1 MTIPDESTQQEIS
14 RLTREGNRHLEAG
27 RFDEAKSHLY
37 AALKLVPEPHSRFEA
52 ATWLYVSLGDIQFHL
67 HDFELAFHSFASAVE
82 CPAGLGNPF
91 IHLRLGQASFELGD
105 LARAAEELTR
115 AYQGGG
121 LEILEEDD
129 PKYLAFLGTRIE
141 IADRD

>member
-1 MTIPDESTQQEIS
+1 MTVPDETTRQEIARLS
-14 RLTREGNRHLEAG
+14 RDGNLKLEAG
-27 RFDEAKSHLY
+27 QFEDAKSRFY
-37 AALKLVPEPHSRFEA
+37 EALKLVPEPHSSFEA
-52 ATWLYVSLGDIQFHL
+52 ATWLYVSLGDIHFHL
-67 HDFELAFHSFASAVE
+67 HDFDLAFHSFASAAQ

-105 LARAAEELTR
+105 LSRAADELAR

-129 PKYLAFLGTRIE
+129 PKYLAFLESRIE
-141 IADRD
+141 IADHD